1 MSQHKQ
7 YKIFLYTLTLLFFT
21 QNAVL
26 ASDRLLSMSNEDDL
40 VTIPAQ
46 AYLCDI
52 AGIGVVIESQPTWF
66 NIAISNVWFGTAT
79 GDVMRIEVVDSS
91 PPVTNAPIVFLAAT
105 NELFKSGITD
115 PLHAL
120 CSWSFLTNRTVSFPP
135 RNCYTNAF
143 SGWNLIGDKLSW
155 FYTNEDNGARLEYT
169 SNLVYKAR
177 IQQNH
182 DAVYEYMRGQADTNS
197 TLSRKIWIDVR
208 FTFINLSR
216 GGPNS
221 FCRKIMDD
229 PLMPI
234 YIKHLAAI
242 YYEAE

>member
-1 MSQHKQ
+1 MFQNKRYQ
-7 YKIFLYTLTLLFFT
+7 IILFALTLSFFT
-21 QNAVL
+21 QNVGL
-26 ASDRLLSMSNEDDL
+26 ASDRLIPMSNEDDL
-40 VTIPAQ
+40 ITKPVQ

-66 NIAISNVWFGTAT
+66 NIAISNVWFGVAT

-91 PPVTNAPIVFLAAT
+91 PPVTNTPIVFLAAT

-115 PLHAL
+115 PLNAL
-120 CSWSFLTNRTVSFPP
+120 CSWSFLTNRTVSSYYE
-135 RNCYTNAF
+135 NNYTNAF

-155 FYTNEDNGARLEYT
+155 FYTNEENGATLEYT

-177 IQQNH
+177 VQRNV
-182 DAVYEYMRGQADTNS
+182 DAVYEYLRGQANTNT
-197 TLSRKIWIDVR
+197 TLSRTIWRDAR